1 MRDSKSCGSNV
12 VGVRVS
18 PRAHLSKIKM
28 DKNSLAYLIG
38 IAIGDGNL
46 SNPNGRAVRLRI
58 SCDIK
63 YPTLIE
69 NIVNA
74 INNIMPKNKIGIVR
88 RKDNC
93 LDISCYSNKW
103 EDLLGWKAKN
113 GSKEKQQISVPS
125 WIKNN
130 KKYSTLCLR
139 GLFETDGSV
148 YVDRRYKM
156 VNFVTIMPTIAN
168 DVIGIILNL
177 GFKPNMQTL
186 KEKNGKIKHTI
197 RISKNT
203 EEFLKLVKI
212 DKS

>member
-1 MRDSKSCGSNV
+1 M
-12 VGVRVS
+12 
-18 PRAHLSKIKM
+18 
-28 DKNSLAYLIG
+28 
-38 IAIGDGNL
+38 GDGNL
-46 SNPNGRAVRLRI
+46 SNPNGRATRLRI
-58 SCDIK
+58 SCDKK

-69 NIVNA
+69 NIVNS
-74 INNIMPKNKIGIVR
+74 INKIMPKNKIGIIR

-103 EDLLGWKAKN
+103 EGLLGWKAKN
-113 GSKEKQQISVPS
+113 GSKERQQISVPS

-148 YVDRRYKM
+148 YMDRKYKM
-156 VNFVTIMPTIAN
+156 ANFVTIVPTLAN
-168 DVIGIILNL
+168 DVVGIILNL